1 MASPFETK
9 GSFLTQ
15 EQADHINE
23 RHVSRKEHVKTSKF
37 WLQIDLVN
45 LLKDL
50 SELTWEENSEDA
62 VLLRE
67 GWKEC
72 HGHFNLFVLKVNE
85 QIGVDPEGFPAFHTA
100 VYYSEKVPGEKW
112 QIITAYPFTWG
123 FYSQFLSRKN
133 NFY

>member
-1 MASPFETK
+1 MEQKKILFSTMASPFETK

-45 LLKDL
+45 LLMDL
-50 SELTWEENSEDA
+50 SELTWEENSDDA

-72 HGHFNLFVLKVNE
+72 QFVRV
-85 QIGVDPEGFPAFHTA
+85 
-100 VYYSEKVPGEKW
+100 
-112 QIITAYPFTWG
+112 
-123 FYSQFLSRKN
+123 
-133 NFY
+133 